1 MQALKGL
8 VAGLGLLIVILTGAL
23 IWGLY
28 QKSNNPDFKPL
39 AGLFGS
45 TSSPGA
51 ASSAAP
57 APAAT
62 FSTAAFS
69 TALALPAECRIADMA
84 TTNGR
89 LFLRIEGGPDCDR
102 VVAVDPAS
110 GAVVGTIWSRR

>member
-8 VAGLGLLIVILTGAL
+8 VAGLGLLIVILTAAL

-39 AGLFGS
+39 AGLFNS
-45 TSSPGA
+45 AQTPADAPSGA
-51 ASSAAP
+51 SAP
-57 APAAT
+57 AAAT
-62 FSTAAFS
+62 FSTA
-69 TALALPAECRIADMA
+69 LGLPAECRIADIA

-102 VVAVDPAS
+102 VVAVDPGS
-110 GAVVGTIWSRR
+110 GAVVGTLWPRR

>member
-8 VAGLGLLIVILTGAL
+8 VAGLGLLIVILTAAL

-39 AGLFGS
+39 AGLFNS
-45 TSSPGA
+45 ASPPA
-51 ASSAAP
+51 PAPSAAP
-57 APAAT
+57 TPSAAT
-62 FSTAAFS
+62 FSTA
-69 TALALPAECRIADMA
+69 LGLPAECRIADMA

-102 VVAVDPAS
+102 VIAVDPAS